1 MGQTNW
7 RNDVGERDGPTE
19 LYQSHIISCKIINIW
34 GVKGVRD
41 PFGNAE
47 NLLRINTISNS

>member
-19 LYQSHIISCKIINIW
+19 LYQSHIGIKSC
-34 GVKGVRD
+34 GVEKGVRD
-41 PFGNAE
+41 PFGNFE
-47 NLLRINTISNS
+47 NLLRNNTISYS